1 MATVLDMA
9 IVSALDALQSFAH
22 QENFWNLFE
31 IAFGSGYDRPTV
43 QRLRAQW
50 QAGDTGIF
58 PTLAVV
64 TQEILGTASGAYGNG
79 TIYLSDQFLANA
91 SETGV
96 VRVLLEEYGHFV
108 DAQVNTLDSPGDEG
122 EIFAAL
128 VH

>member
-1 MATVLDMA
+1 MATVLDLA
-9 IVSALDALQSFAH
+9 IVSALDALHSFAH

-31 IAFGSGYDRPTV
+31 TAFGSGYDRPTV

-79 TIYLSDQFLANA
+79 TIYLSEQFLANA

-96 VRVLLEEYGHFV
+96 FRYWCQTITVFKKYIHR
-108 DAQVNTLDSPGDEG
+108 
-122 EIFAAL
+122 
-128 VH
+128 